1 MSIHSPLFSI
11 IIPTRNRAN
20 LLQYALLSAA
30 RQDFDD
36 YEIIVSDNHSEDAT
50 PEVVRRLGE
59 GRVRYAR
66 AIRAL
71 SMPDS
76 WEFALSHARGE
87 YITYL
92 CDDDAIRPLLLQKLA
107 DTLSREET
115 DIVSWP
121 FGAIYYH
128 DSWDNVTDR
137 NTLHYAVPSGRALRV
152 KADDVCEE
160 LSNCRFSHHLPRLL
174 NSCAHRKLLSEI
186 QHRLGRVFWP
196 TCPDYTAG
204 IAQLAFRKELI
215 YLDELMLVWGV
226 GKESIGASQSNRGRA
241 AEVFLE
247 ELRNDNIP
255 VLKYVPAKIH
265 SPMNYALDSFLFMK
279 DKLGSLLPDC
289 ALNTNAYYAMISA
302 EPSRNPSNANA
313 ELAEFRQAL
322 YREPL
327 GVRLKVRLK
336 LALRKLKDRA
346 ARGTV
351 RWRIARSSPEL
362 RSASGEDYNFKNIF
376 ECVQNL
382 DRIVPAQQPQ

>member
-1 MSIHSPLFSI
+1 MSVHSPLFSI
-11 IIPTRNRAN
+11 IIPTRNRAS

-50 PEVVRRLGE
+50 PEVVHRFGE

-66 AIRAL
+66 ANRAL

-87 YITYL
+87 YVTYL

-128 DSWDNVTDR
+128 DSWDKVTDR
-137 NTLHYAVPSGRALRV
+137 NTLHYAVPDGRALRV
-152 KADDVCEE
+152 KADAVCEE
-160 LSNCRFSHHLPRLL
+160 LSNCRFTHHLPRLL
-174 NSCAHRKLLSEI
+174 NSCADRRLLSEI
-186 QHRLGRVFWP
+186 QLKLGRVFWP

-226 GKESIGASQSNRGRA
+226 GKESIGASQTNRGHA

-247 ELRNDNIP
+247 ELRNDNVP

-265 SPMNYALDSFLFMK
+265 SPTNYALDSFLFMK

-289 ALNTNAYYAMISA
+289 ALNTNAYYTLISG
-302 EPSRNPSNANA
+302 EPAGGPSNAK
-313 ELAEFRQAL
+313 AEFAEFCRAL
-322 YREPL
+322 HGEPL
-327 GVRLKVRLK
+327 DVRLKVRVN
-336 LALRKLKDRA
+336 LALRKLKNRA
-346 ARGTV
+346 ARGTA
-351 RWRIARSSPEL
+351 RWRIPKSSPEL
-362 RSASGEDYNFKNIF
+362 RSVMGKDYNFKNIF
-376 ECVQNL
+376 ECVQRL
-382 DRIVPAQQPQ
+382 DRIIPAQRPQ